1 MCMGLGNSPLPDPL
15 RIVLIPYGG
24 KELVASDQ
32 DELGPF
38 RDGTKVFLSKNNLFV
53 SKNKKLRFP
62 HG

>member
-1 MCMGLGNSPLPDPL
+1 VCTGLGNSRLPDPL

-38 RDGTKVFLSKNNLFV
+38 RDQSVLVKEQFV
-53 SKNKKLRFP
+53 CVEE
-62 HG
+62 

>member
-1 MCMGLGNSPLPDPL
+1 MGLGNSPLPDRPL

-38 RDGTKVFLSKNNLFV
+38 RDQSVLVKEQFV
-53 SKNKKLRFP
+53 RVEE
-62 HG
+62 

>member
-1 MCMGLGNSPLPDPL
+1 MCMGLGNSRLPDPL

-38 RDGTKVFLSKNNLFV
+38 RDQSVLSKNNLFV